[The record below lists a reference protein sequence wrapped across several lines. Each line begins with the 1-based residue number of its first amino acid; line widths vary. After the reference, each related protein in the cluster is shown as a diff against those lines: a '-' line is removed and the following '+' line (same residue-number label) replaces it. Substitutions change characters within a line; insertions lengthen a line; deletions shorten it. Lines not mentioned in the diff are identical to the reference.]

1 MTVRNKA
8 MTGIAKRFQPLSAF
22 FQISLIILFSVLCPQ
37 VWAAQ
42 DAIVI
47 AEKAVIYA
55 DKTMT
60 SPVGFIQKGKRVS
73 VGEVPRNKAQL
84 YPIVV
89 SGKVAYIR
97 TIDVSTEIESLDSNR
112 LVAERFL
119 RVAEKKIESVYTL
132 SAFTYAT
139 QVSLSQ
145 KNDQLEDKDPFVW
158 NGFNF
163 KGAVKTSKNWDFGVV
178 LGYAEGQESK
188 ETFRMIETGIDL
200 SYRIFN
206 GDYFVF
212 KWQNQALAVP
222 FSSYSLGT
230 KYRVNGYGFS
240 AGSGLA
246 ANVIMGNHWGLE
258 VFGGFYYTGLY
269 GFDVPRPYKSI
280 TPTFIGSRLGLG
292 ATYQY

>member
-1 MTVRNKA
+1 

-22 FQISLIILFSVLCPQ
+22 FQITLLFVLLVFCPQ

-42 DAIVI
+42 VAIVI
-47 AEKAVIYA
+47 ADKAVIYS
-55 DKTMT
+55 DRTMS
-60 SPVGFIQKGKRVS
+60 SPVGFINKGKKVT

-97 TIDVSTEIESLDSNR
+97 TIDVSTEIENLDTNR

-119 RVAEKKIESVYTL
+119 RAAEKKVEAVYSV

-139 QVSLSQ
+139 QISMNA

-158 NGFNF
+158 TGFHV
-163 KGAVKTSKNWDFGVV
+163 KGAVKTSQSWDFGVL

-200 SYRIFN
+200 SYRLIN
-206 GDYFVF
+206 SSVFVF

-222 FSSYSLGT
+222 FTSYSLGT

-246 ANVIMGNHWGLE
+246 ANINFGRHWGLE
-258 VFGGFYYTGLY
+258 AYGGLYYTGLY

-280 TPTFIGSRLGLG
+280 TPTFVGSRLGAGL
-292 ATYQY
+292 TYQY